1 MKTIGKIL
9 LLGIFLFI
17 LPVPLMAGDENSAD
31 SSGLAEKTMTEI
43 DFSVLEEYKH
53 NLDSELSDYLESKSV
68 KEWLSD
74 FQQGKWEFDIKEV
87 SENVIK
93 YFFKEIT
100 ANSGLLGKLLILS
113 VVAALINNLQT
124 SFSSGIARISY
135 LACFLALSAIAV
147 TSFKVVLQIGQQAID
162 NMVTFMMGM
171 LPQMLMLVAALG
183 NINSAAILFPLLM
196 TTAAAFANAVKN
208 IVFPLIIL
216 SAILSIA
223 NQMSDTL
230 KVERMAK
237 FFGQMAQLSL
247 GLFLTIF
254 VGLITLRTLYASAL
268 DKVALR
274 TTKFITDNTIPVVGK
289 MFSDTIE
296 VAAGYIVMIKQALG
310 IFGVIIILGMLIFP
324 LLKIAAIALIY
335 KVTAAVAEPM
345 GDTKTAVILETM
357 GSHILLMLAA
367 VASAGMMFFVMIS
380 IVVAMTSQFGLP

>member
-17 LPVPLMAGDENSAD
+17 LPVPLMAGDESSAD